1 MLTFIYVYNTLLELG
16 KYYCFLGKLVLHYSN
31 TFQCLEKIM
40 HSLEI
45 KSVGYLNYFTK
56 ELRWFCKPRRN
67 SSFCCHLGRKGK
79 KVIYLL
85 FITVAITFFI
95 SFFFSTMCQIDYF
108 VS

>member
-45 KSVGYLNYFTK
+45 KSEGSLNYFTK
-56 ELRWFCKPRRN
+56 ELRWF
-67 SSFCCHLGRKGK
+67 FILEGK
-79 KVIYLL
+79 KREEGNLFVIYYSYHYIFL
-85 FITVAITFFI
+85 I